1 MARKLDSPR
10 AAVPGDPLRL
20 PYESDVVSS
29 LVRIIAVWTSSA
41 FQRDLAVHPAIPDD
55 DNAIAALFG
64 LAARGPMRVSI
75 LGSALRTSPPAT
87 SRLLERLAGAGLVV
101 READPGDARAA
112 LVRLTALGQ
121 EVALDLVGT
130 GDRLAAELLEDWSAG
145 DRDALAGFLHRL
157 ADAVEN
163 RANTEQPPGRAQ

>member
-1 MARKLDSPR
+1 MCGI
-10 AAVPGDPLRL
+10 V
-20 PYESDVVSS
+20 
-29 LVRIIAVWTSSA
+29 
-41 FQRDLAVHPAIPDD
+41 
-55 DNAIAALFG
+55 
-64 LAARGPMRVSI
+64 
-75 LGSALRTSPPAT
+75 
-87 SRLLERLAGAGLVV
+87 ERLAGAGLVV